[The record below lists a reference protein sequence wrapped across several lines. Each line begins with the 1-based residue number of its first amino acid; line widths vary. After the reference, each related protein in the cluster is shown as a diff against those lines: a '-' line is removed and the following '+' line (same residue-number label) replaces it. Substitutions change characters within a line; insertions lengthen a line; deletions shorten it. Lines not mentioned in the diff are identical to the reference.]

1 MTSSVAAN
9 WFAVVGLV
17 YAAIGVVMVATALRA
32 SALLAGAP
40 ADVHSR
46 YARSSGACAGFGAVL
61 AAIGFFLQAIGQF
74 RTVELGPVVAAL
86 LVGLIGLLAL
96 YALAD
101 FSTPS
106 IGARAEAAA
115 ADAAGQQPSRSTAPP
130 STTGEPTIKLVTA
143 VKA

>member
-1 MTSSVAAN
+1 MTTSVTAN

-17 YAAIGVVMVATALRA
+17 YAAIGVAMIATALRS

-40 ADVHSR
+40 ADVQSR
-46 YARSSGACAGFGAVL
+46 SMCASSACAGFGAVL
-61 AAIGFFLQAIGQF
+61 AVIGFFLQAVGQF
-74 RTVELGPVVAAL
+74 RAIELGPVVAAL

-96 YALAD
+96 YSLAD

-106 IGARAEAAA
+106 FGARAGAAA
-115 ADAAGQQPSRSTAPP
+115 ADAAAPPLSRATVSP
-130 STTGEPTIKLVTA
+130 STTTEPSIKLVTA